1 MGRKKLKSFKIIH
14 SCKASAGTTEPCQY
28 LGVLDHLILLFIHSF
43 VFVLYMKK
51 IGFSIA
57 LLLFMCLFNIQTAVS
72 KMVKYQ
78 MVGNLVLIHAEG
90 PDASLVCP
98 GPVGSGDLE

>member
-1 MGRKKLKSFKIIH
+1 MPISSSFR
-14 SCKASAGTTEPCQY
+14 SFDR
-28 LGVLDHLILLFIHSF
+28 LLLFIHSF

-78 MVGNLVLIHAEG
+78 MVGNLALIHAEG

>member
-1 MGRKKLKSFKIIH
+1 MTISWSFRSFDTTFYTFFFICSLYEKI
-14 SCKASAGTTEPCQY
+14 
-28 LGVLDHLILLFIHSF
+28 
-43 VFVLYMKK
+43 

-78 MVGNLVLIHAEG
+78 MVGNLALIHAEG

-98 GPVGSGDLE
+98 GPVGSGDLD